1 MGNLE
6 LSEKNLDNS
15 KKHYEKALQISNTKQ
30 ADEIINMALGNYN
43 QQIGDFKKAMNNFEA
58 INKLN
63 PNEETNPIDPISGSK
78 DFKNLVSTF
87 DKYNSTLL
95 LLNIKEKKP
104 EKNIA
109 TKVKIVIQGLGK
121 FIIS

>member
-1 MGNLE
+1 MCIR
-6 LSEKNLDNS
+6 DR
-15 KKHYEKALQISNTKQ
+15 
-30 ADEIINMALGNYN
+30 
-43 QQIGDFKKAMNNFEA
+43 
-58 INKLN
+58 LN
-63 PNEETNPIDPISGSK
+63 PNEETNPIVPISGSK

-87 DKYNSTLL
+87 DKYNSTVF

>member
-1 MGNLE
+1 MSLGTKIYTWFKGNLVG
-6 LSEKNLDNS
+6 S
-15 KKHYEKALQISNTKQ
+15 
-30 ADEIINMALGNYN
+30 DELGNKYYC
-43 QQIGDFKKAMNNFEA
+43 
-58 INKLN
+58 
-63 PNEETNPIDPISGSK
+63 SSK

-87 DKYNSTLL
+87 DKYNSTLF

>member
-1 MGNLE
+1 MNII
-6 LSEKNLDNS
+6 
-15 KKHYEKALQISNTKQ
+15 QIRYK
-30 ADEIINMALGNYN
+30 
-43 QQIGDFKKAMNNFEA
+43 

-87 DKYNSTLL
+87 DKYNSTLF

>member
-1 MGNLE
+1 M
-6 LSEKNLDNS
+6 
-15 KKHYEKALQISNTKQ
+15 
-30 ADEIINMALGNYN
+30 
-43 QQIGDFKKAMNNFEA
+43 
-58 INKLN
+58 NKLN
-63 PNEETNPIDPISGSK
+63 PNEETNPIDPIRGSK

-87 DKYNSTLL
+87 DKYNSTLF
-95 LLNIKEKKP
+95 LLNINEKKP

>member
-1 MGNLE
+1 M
-6 LSEKNLDNS
+6 
-15 KKHYEKALQISNTKQ
+15 
-30 ADEIINMALGNYN
+30 
-43 QQIGDFKKAMNNFEA
+43 
-58 INKLN
+58 
-63 PNEETNPIDPISGSK
+63 SGSK

-87 DKYNSTLL
+87 DKYKSTVF